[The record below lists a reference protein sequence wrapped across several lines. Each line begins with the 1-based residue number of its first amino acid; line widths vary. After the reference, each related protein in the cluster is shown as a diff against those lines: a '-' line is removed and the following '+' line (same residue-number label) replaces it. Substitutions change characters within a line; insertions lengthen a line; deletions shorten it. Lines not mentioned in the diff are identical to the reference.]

1 MIKHDTIHPFHT
13 IHMMRHTNTS
23 FTKFLNGNKCLALLT
38 FIFLLL
44 PQAWAYD
51 FMAGGIYYNIL
62 SKKDN
67 TVSVTYKNP
76 RAAAQYTPSSYKGNV
91 VIPASVTY
99 KGVKYTVVEIGKRAF
114 GFADKLTNVT
124 IPNTV
129 RSIRFDAFTCTSLTS
144 LHIPASVVKIEAGF
158 MMTSSKMKTLTIASN
173 NPYYKAVK
181 NVMFNKDM
189 TRLIYCTPAKRNA
202 YTVPSSVR
210 RIENAAFC
218 DCVITKLKIPSS
230 VKVFVGDPFTALD
243 CKKFISKATPKHIPI
258 YKGQKCPHP
267 RPTVIYSK

>member
-1 MIKHDTIHPFHT
+1 MKHIN
-13 IHMMRHTNTS
+13 IS
-23 FTKFLNGNKCLALLT
+23 LAKCLHHQRLLALLT
-38 FIFLLL
+38 FFFMMQ

-51 FMAGGIYYNIL
+51 FMVGGIYYNVL

-76 RAAAQYTPSSYKGNV
+76 RAAVQYTPSVYKGTV
-91 VIPASVTY
+91 VIPTYVTY
-99 KGVKYTVVEIGKRAF
+99 KGVRYTVVEIGRRAL

-124 IPNTV
+124 LPNTV
-129 RSIRFDAFTCTSLTS
+129 RSIRFEAFTCSGLTS

-158 MMTSSKMKTLTIASN
+158 LMMCSKMKKITVASN

-189 TRLIYCTPAKRNA
+189 TRLIYCTAAKRGA

-218 DCVITKLKIPSS
+218 DCVITKLTIPST

-267 RPTVIYSK
+267 SPTVIYSK